1 MLVLNVLARILLFAQ
16 DCWSLS
22 RIKTEFIFNYQFSS
36 SMPNENNQNLIV
48 PMPMTLAFEKFN
60 SKVMT
65 PFFERSVS
73 EETRRAYRRVT
84 KEFFNFFRF
93 KHPTEI
99 DHGDIQKWRDSLITQ
114 RKSAAT
120 VRLKLSVVRS
130 MFDYLKIAGIV
141 QSNPALTKLVR
152 PPAQS
157 EDLRGRAL
165 INKEVSY
172 LLAGPDQNKSE
183 GARDY
188 ALMLL
193 MLRTSLRVSEACSLR
208 ASSIKWSHG
217 RWILKFKVKGGR
229 TRTIP
234 LPAEVKKAV
243 DDYLK
248 MDQDRRQCQNSGGT
262 EAFIFQPLTNY
273 RTLVFDK
280 PLSNQMAWNIVKKWG
295 EFGGIGKVSP
305 HDLRRTAI
313 TKALDQGLTYRQVQ
327 MMTGH
332 KDPKTVMRYD
342 HGRENLEQNAVNF
355 LNYENNDLL
364 T

>member
-1 MLVLNVLARILLFAQ
+1 MTDKNDQ
-16 DCWSLS
+16 S
-22 RIKTEFIFNYQFSS
+22 
-36 SMPNENNQNLIV
+36 LIV
-48 PMPMTLAFEKFN
+48 PLPGGFAFEKFN
-60 SKVMT
+60 SKAMT

-73 EETRRAYRRVT
+73 EETRRACKRVA
-84 KEFFNFFRF
+84 KEFFAYFRNR
-93 KHPTEI
+93 HPAEI
-99 DHGDIQKWRDSLITQ
+99 NQGDIQKWRDHLIAL
-114 RKSAAT
+114 RKSNAT
-120 VRLKLSVVRS
+120 VRLKLSVIRS

-141 QSNPALTKLVR
+141 EMNPALTKLVR

-165 INKEVSY
+165 TNKEVSY
-172 LLAGPDQNKSE
+172 LLSGPDQTSTE

-188 ALMLL
+188 TLMLL

-208 ASSIKWSHG
+208 ASSIRWSHG

-229 TRTIP
+229 ERTIP
-234 LPAEVKKAV
+234 LPPEVKKAV
-243 DDYLK
+243 DNYVHLDRF
-248 MDQDRRQCQNSGGT
+248 RRQIHKSDGVD
-262 EAFIFQPLTNY
+262 AFIFQPITNY
-273 RTLVFDK
+273 RTLNFDK
-280 PLSNQMAWNIVKKWG
+280 AISKQMAWNIVKKWG
-295 EFGGIGKVSP
+295 EFSGIGKVSP

-355 LNYENNDLL
+355 LNYKDE
-364 T
+364 